1 MAELRA
7 QEDRKRSDLQ
17 RGAVAVGGGRH
28 VGMGRQESKQ
38 SFGTASREV
47 RDASVDRRGGSS
59 GQGRTQEQEPKMRRV
74 RERGLEWRDGRRQSK
89 KPTDKLLAPNRSCR
103 SDRQLAE
110 DGTQG

>member
-38 SFGTASREV
+38 SLGTASREV

-59 GQGRTQEQEPKMRRV
+59 GQGRTQEQEP
-74 RERGLEWRDGRRQSK
+74 
-89 KPTDKLLAPNRSCR
+89 N
-103 SDRQLAE
+103 E
-110 DGTQG
+110 DAQGAGARP